1 MRFTIRKTPK
11 HENKPMVE
19 PFLEVRQCIVRAAL
33 YMQVSM
39 ETFQHCLASKHLL
52 DKKEIDALNIGTKC
66 DDVT

>member
-1 MRFTIRKTPK
+1 
-11 HENKPMVE
+11 MVE
-19 PFLEVRQCIVRAAL
+19 PFLEVKQCIVRAAL